1 MSDACVLCGATE
13 TRWELT
19 GSDRLYRT
27 TARNFDVVACGGC
40 GLLRLAPRPLEADLA
55 GYYPQQYWFAGDA
68 SFAGRVE
75 EAFRRLLIRDHA
87 GFLQRAYGEAGGY
100 GPLLDVGCGGGLLAG
115 LLRRRGVPAMGLDAS
130 AEAVRLAWR
139 RHGVPALQGDLRQPA
154 FAPGSLAL
162 LSMFH
167 VVEHLPEPAAYLRA
181 AHTLLRDG
189 GRLVVQ
195 VPNAD
200 SLQFRLLG
208 GRWSGIDI
216 PRHLQNFR
224 RADLQRLLTATGFE
238 ITRYKHFSWRDN
250 PAGLATSLAPDLE
263 PVARKVRKI
272 DRGHATRLLK
282 DAAYLALV
290 LACLPF
296 ALFEA
301 ALGRGST
308 LMVEARKIA

>member
-13 TRWELT
+13 ARWELT

-27 TARNFDVVACGGC
+27 TARSFDVVACGGC
-40 GLLRLAPRPLEADLA
+40 GLLRLSPRPLEGDLLQF
-55 GYYPQQYWFAGDA
+55 YPQQYWFAGDA
-68 SFAGRVE
+68 SLAGRME

-87 GFLQRAYGEAGGY
+87 RFVRRAYRNAGGT
-100 GPLLDVGCGGGLLAG
+100 GPMLDAGCGGGLLAG
-115 LLRRRGVPAMGLDAS
+115 LLRKHGVPALGLDAS
-130 AEAVRLAWR
+130 VDAVKLAWH
-139 RHGVPALQGDLRQPA
+139 RHQVPALQGDLRQPP

-167 VVEHLPEPAAYLRA
+167 VVEHLVDPVAYLHA
-181 AHTLLRDG
+181 GHALLRDG

-200 SLQFRLLG
+200 SLQFRLLR

-224 RADLQRLLTATGFE
+224 RGDLQRLLTAAGFE
-238 ITRYKHFSWRDN
+238 ITRYKYFSWRDN
-250 PAGLATSLAPDLE
+250 PAGLATSLAPGLE
-263 PVARKVRKI
+263 PVARKVRQS
-272 DRGHATRLLK
+272 DRGGAARLLN

-290 LACLPF
+290 LASTPF
-296 ALFEA
+296 AMFEA

-308 LMVEARKIA
+308 VMVEARKIA